1 MKKILTILLA
11 FTLLFGIIS
20 CKRNPTAQ
28 EGDAYV
34 LTIYRSRDQGM
45 TDGERDDAIR
55 TAIEEKFYAD
65 TGTKIKLDLNLYT
78 NEQIN
83 NIVDVN
89 FNNKN
94 KNIDA
99 FIHYM
104 SEDDGSAII
113 KYAKDSASTIDLD
126 PVLNQYGTNILA
138 NINKNDDN
146 HLADRAGYFKS
157 ADGYQRKA
165 LTSFSNEGGYGILVR
180 KDLMKKVQSVTGLD
194 PEDYDITNESYK
206 HMTLTQF
213 ESVMRAIK
221 ENTSVATPVNGKPWD
236 IGRVFGTTFGIDALS
251 GYGFDENGNYVPAQF
266 SVNFD
271 KYVDLMY
278 RWARDGIWET
288 ESNTTTDDQ
297 RLTNFI
303 AGKCAC
309 YVAYPKVELLVS
321 VAKKFYAANTGNEE
335 VMVIAPLASEDADGN
350 ALVNADGSAVVNGNL
365 KTNRGYYGMI
375 VPYRSQNYEILIKYL
390 DWMYS
395 SAENYELCQYGVKG
409 VDWVEGEDFVYNGKT
424 YKTWAYPDGKAD
436 EYLAKSP
443 YSGKY
448 VLLPNVNLSNRICA
462 HYETTYKMWYTSCY
476 FEFPT
481 FALDNT
487 EGIWISEPTRDLALQ
502 ASDIDG
508 DYVDTVRSYAWVGQK
523 LNGKTPSE
531 TLASYVVEKR
541 QKDAAFLAF
550 ANSEYKSAIEFFNNK
565 YGD

>member
-1 MKKILTILLA
+1 MKKIIAVLFSLV
-11 FTLLFGIIS
+11 FLFGAVACS
-20 CKRNPTAQ
+20 NKADGKD
-28 EGDAYV
+28 GDAYV

-45 TDGERDDAIR
+45 TDGDRDEAVK

-65 TGTKIKLDLNLYT
+65 TGIKIKLDLNLYT

-113 KYAKDSASTIDLD
+113 KYAKDASATINLD
-126 PVLNQYGTNILA
+126 PVLQQYGQNILA
-138 NINKNDDN
+138 NINKNDEG

-157 ADGYQRKA
+157 NGEYQRKV
-165 LTSFSNEGGYGILVR
+165 LTSFSNEGGYGILIR
-180 KDLMKKVQSVTGLD
+180 KDLMKQVQSITGLD
-194 PEDYDITNESYK
+194 PEDYDVTNGSYK
-206 HMTLTQF
+206 NMTLSQF
-213 ESVMRAIK
+213 ESVMKAIK
-221 ENTSVATPVNGKPWD
+221 DNTSVTTPVNGKPWD

-297 RLTNFI
+297 RLTNFV

-309 YVAYPKVELLVS
+309 YVAYPKAELLIN
-321 VAKKFYAANTGNEE
+321 VAKRFYAANTGNEE
-335 VMVIAPLASEDADGN
+335 IMVIAPLASEDAKGNVLEKDGKP
-350 ALVNADGSAVVNGNL
+350 VVNGNL

-375 VPYRSQNYEILIKYL
+375 VPYRSKNYEILVKYL

-395 SAENYELCQYGVKG
+395 SVDNYELCQYGVKG
-409 VDWVEGEDFVYNGKT
+409 VDWIEGEDFVYNDTT
-424 YKTWAYPDGKAD
+424 YKTWAYPEGKES
-436 EYLAKSP
+436 EYLSKSP

-448 VLLPNVNLSNRICA
+448 VLVPNINLSNRICS
-462 HYETTYKMWYTSCY
+462 HYNTTYKTWYTSCY
-476 FEFPT
+476 FEFPQ
-481 FALDNT
+481 FKLDNI
-487 EGIWISEPTRDLALQ
+487 EGIWISEPTRDIALQ
-502 ASDIDG
+502 AADIDG
-508 DYVDTVRSYAWVGQK
+508 DYVDTIRSYAWVGQK
-523 LNGKTPSE
+523 LDGKTPAE
-531 TLASYVVEKR
+531 TLAAYLIEKR
-541 QKDAAFLAF
+541 SKDADFLAF
-550 ANSEYKSAIEFFNNK
+550 TNNEYKAALEFFNAK
-565 YGD
+565 YAQ